1 MPEEMVTRT
10 ADSPAA
16 ATGESGMM
24 NAVRDFIQE
33 NAAPGDNSQWATSEH
48 DGQAASQDYDGGY
61 EDNNYDDILDEVL
74 GINRTVTPQEPDE
87 QPGAVPYERFREV
100 NEKARQL
107 QDVES
112 KLSKWSSVI
121 EQLESQGY
129 GDAEAVLAAQAEQAA
144 KAEEAQLRQ
153 YYQGLV
159 DQQGLDP
166 NVAQMQMEAQLSK
179 MQYERQMEEVNNYM
193 MMQQR
198 DVALE
203 QFPLAARAP
212 ALVDNLIAAGY
223 DPYQAVEAVHE
234 QVRTIVSSLV
244 PEVAAKVSQG
254 RRAPQPIGQ
263 SGSPRMAPVNNGQQ
277 RRAGWSD
284 LLGINRGRNSL

>member
-16 ATGESGMM
+16 GSGESGMM

-33 NAAPGDNSQWATSEH
+33 NADPGDNSQWATSEH
-48 DGQAASQDYDGGY
+48 EGQGASQDYDGDY

-74 GINRTVTPQEPDE
+74 GINRTVTQEAPE
-87 QPGAVPYERFREV
+87 EPGAVPYERFREV
-100 NEKARQL
+100 NERARQL
-107 QDVES
+107 SDVES
-112 KLSKWSSVI
+112 KLNKWSSVI

-144 KAEEAQLRQ
+144 QAEEAQVRN

-159 DQQGLDP
+159 DQQGVDP
-166 NVAQMQMEAQLSK
+166 NVAQMQMDAQLSK
-179 MQYERQMEEVNNYM
+179 MRYERQMEDVNNYM

-198 DVALE
+198 DVALS
-203 QFPLAARAP
+203 QFPLANRAP

-263 SGSPRMAPVNNGQQ
+263 SGSTRMAPVNNGQP
-277 RRAGWSD
+277 RRSGWSD
-284 LLGINRGRNSL
+284 LLGINRGRNSV